1 MFFIDP
7 FRSTFNAKTLKGIAI
22 STCNHQ
28 TIHIMQPCQDPQNGT
43 RAGSFRTGAK
53 GTICTPS
60 SEMSL
65 NCSETATDATRIC
78 FCKGTEELYK
88 LAPRGEE
95 WGWGRMMGWLGSN
108 FCWPWIFFPC
118 VFFFP
123 LYVFF

>member
-1 MFFIDP
+1 MV
-7 FRSTFNAKTLKGIAI
+7 
-22 STCNHQ
+22 
-28 TIHIMQPCQDPQNGT
+28 QPCQDPQNGT

-65 NCSETATDATRIC
+65 NCSAQATDATRIC

-95 WGWGRMMGWLGSN
+95 WVGGVGFLDGMFG
-108 FCWPWIFFPC
+108 I
-118 VFFFP
+118 
-123 LYVFF
+123 